1 MRIER
6 PCFCLLFLVAV
17 VVAAIEAVASPHA
30 NQRSLTVTT
39 ALPAN
44 TIVVTNINDSGPGS
58 FRDALAVATDG
69 DTIDATGVSGTILLT
84 SGELQITHSVTI
96 SGPGPDFL
104 AVDGNA
110 QSRVFY
116 VNLGK
121 TVFVSGLTITN
132 GTNGIYNDG
141 GALTLSDCAV
151 SGNSV
156 AGIVNYSLNG
166 SATMTVVDSTI
177 SGNSG
182 GGIGNIGLHAGVIA
196 ALTVSNCTISGN
208 SGGGIGNGGAFG
220 GRATM
225 TLTNSTVSG
234 NSGRSVAN
242 WVTRGGAMLTISNS
256 TISGN
261 SGGGMTN
268 SAENGG
274 ATLTIS
280 NSTIS
285 GNSTSWGGGIANSN
299 GQGGGA
305 VVDVSNST
313 ISGNSASY
321 GGGGILNQSTNGGSS
336 TVNVSNSTI
345 SDNSAVDG
353 GGIYNSNGGTTLGGT
368 ILKAGSLGEN
378 IFNLGGTVS
387 SHGFNVSSDDGG
399 GVLTGPGDQINTD
412 PMLGPLQD
420 NGGST
425 FTHALLPGS
434 PAIDAGDPSFTP
446 PPFYDQRGPG
456 FARVVN
462 GRIDIGSFEV
472 QAGSTPTPTP
482 TSTPTAT
489 PTVTPTATPKPR
501 PSPTPKPRPTP
512 LPRS

>member
-6 PCFCLLFLVAV
+6 SCPCLLFLVAV
-17 VVAAIEAVASPHA
+17 VVAAMGASASPRA
-30 NQRSLTVTT
+30 NQTSMRFST

-44 TIVVTNINDSGPGS
+44 IIVVTNTNDSGPGS
-58 FRDALAVATDG
+58 LRDALAIANDG
-69 DTIDATGVSGTILLT
+69 DTIDATGVSGMILLT
-84 SGELQITHSVTI
+84 SGELNVDKNVTI
-96 SGPGPDFL
+96 GGPGANHL
-104 AVDGNA
+104 AVDGNG
-110 QSRVFY
+110 QSRLFY

-196 ALTVSNCTISGN
+196 ALTVSNCTISAN

-234 NSGRSVAN
+234 NSGRGVAN

-285 GNSTSWGGGIANSN
+285 GNSASWGGGIANSN

-321 GGGGILNQSTNGGSS
+321 GGGGVVNQSTNGGSS

-368 ILKAGSLGEN
+368 ILKASGLGEN

-387 SHGFNVSSDDGG
+387 SHEFNVSSDDGG
-399 GVLTGPGDQINTD
+399 GYLNGAGDQINTD
-412 PMLGPLQD
+412 PLLGALQD
-420 NGGST
+420 NGGPT

-434 PAIDAGDPSFTP
+434 PAINAGDPTFTP

-456 FARVVN
+456 FNRVVN

-472 QAGSTPTPTP
+472 QLPRTTPTP
-482 TSTPTAT
+482 
-489 PTVTPTATPKPR
+489 R
-501 PSPTPKPRPTP
+501 QRPTP
-512 LPRS
+512 HPRP